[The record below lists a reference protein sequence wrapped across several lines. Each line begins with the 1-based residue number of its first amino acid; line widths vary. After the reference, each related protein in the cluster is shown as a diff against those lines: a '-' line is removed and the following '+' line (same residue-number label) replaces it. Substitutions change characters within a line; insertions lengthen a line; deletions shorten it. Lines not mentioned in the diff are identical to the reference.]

1 MSKKTIP
8 FQMPK
13 KSANEAFTPAPES
26 SSTHEE
32 AGVDQWVHQQ
42 RMPAEIALADPV
54 ELAEVQEAIASS
66 VTITLS
72 AAPNLFEAVKIAFL
86 LPYLTVWVWTL
97 GAAQKNLRLFS
108 R

>member
-13 KSANEAFTPAPES
+13 KSTDEALTPAPENLSTLAES
-26 SSTHEE
+26 S
-32 AGVDQWVHQQ
+32 VDQWVHRQET
-42 RMPAEIALADPV
+42 PAEIALAGPV
-54 ELAEVQEAIASS
+54 ELAEVQEDIASS

-72 AAPNLFEAVKIAFL
+72 AAPNVFEAVKIAFL

-97 GAAQKNLRLFS
+97 GAAEKNLRLFS